1 MIEIKKLV
9 PVAAKISAGKSNLL
23 NVLLNIKFLECKA
36 GIATKFIN
44 ILRYNPNIEK
54 PIFYHLKI
62 NKNEKEDKY
71 YFYKD
76 LSREIYEGEEKI
88 IEANKKINKKYEN
101 EKNINYEDLFY
112 MTEINSEPFIKDKE
126 YLAEHDLCDI
136 PGLSEYQENQNNEKK
151 IEKKAEPQKENIIEI
166 KDNELLKIEL
176 EAKKIGLYT
185 EERKREI
192 KKLDENIINEKPRK
206 KVEKKEDFKK
216 EDNMYFELL
225 KNANKN
231 KTYLTEIFK
240 IIKNYIDGAIII
252 LSQDN
257 FRSKDNYEI
266 IAQLHHVIQKQITNF
281 LVILNKMDLSR
292 NPESDIEEC
301 KALFAHYFPEF
312 KTFNITL
319 NTFVPISVNKLKN
332 ELLMNEDFKSLIYFH
347 FYNFMENVNNN
358 YRSKNRDIGDF
369 SFLGHLKNIIRKIH
383 PKKDKKA
390 IENDVNELNKSSD
403 ASKINNEIISII
415 KDLINEFGDGEN
427 NFGFTE
433 KDFINNIN
441 NNSNNKNINYHKND
455 DDSEEEEEKDDNNI
469 NDLNASFILKFFYKE
484 RISLTPYISEESNN
498 LLNYFKNNKT
508 NSIIQE
514 SVKEEQT
521 EKTLL
526 NKSLITILGNI
537 TKEIS
542 KSKLDIQ
549 IIDNLN
555 QYLQTTIE
563 FLKIYNVIFIPF
575 IGEIGS
581 GKSTI
586 INGII
591 GEDILPTGDNV
602 CTKRGIVIRYL
613 GKNEGETNIRKTYF
627 REEYIEEKP
636 YYYIDPDDYI
646 IGKGSEKVRE
656 ILNNINHKYNEN
668 EEDSFY
674 YIRTK
679 IKLFDDLGLDDSL
692 KKMIY
697 LIDLPGFGTRN
708 KFQKDIYQKLMKL
721 STCFIFTIKNG
732 VIKDNNNAEIL
743 KNIFDQTKEQK
754 KVFTS
759 KLFKSSLFI
768 LNNFSKQS
776 TGDNN
781 INQSKKQLLELIVG
795 NNDEKDEYEK
805 YINLCF
811 FHANLYKNYYTNYNY
826 FYNIK
831 FTVKSEFKN
840 YLTNNKKFIVFPEII
855 NTRKYTSFSRFLI
868 SQIKTKNEKLFK
880 DNENEIESNIINEN
894 NEQSDKNIKKDLEE
908 IFSNLNINEKDLSKK
923 INNIS
928 EMICYGQKNI
938 IKINNLKKSNF
949 EELKITINIQ
959 VGTLNNNMQDELEE
973 QLNNLI
979 EKLDLFFNQDFSKEK
994 DLKSNELFSGEMEK
1008 INQKLF
1014 KIHSECQVKYI
1025 QIIKDFEIKINDSL
1039 TNKKEN
1045 IKEYL
1050 GKFNYK
1056 EIIKKIDKEINDN
1069 LEELNTKI
1077 QEVLENMNSEL
1088 NEINKKFITT
1098 IKTYSSMISVIN
1110 LQSFKDYFSIKYAG
1124 KESDIAK
1131 EIFREIKISTLN
1143 LEKIYEEK
1151 GFIEWFK
1158 SAFSNIRYF
1167 KTSLD
1172 IIIKS
1177 FLKKKD
1183 YILYLL
1189 IEELTGYIEKTY
1201 RDFNRIYKMSTK
1213 MDKKMHQEKMKS
1225 FNILKVFYQEQ
1236 KYKIDKAKEK
1246 LLNKES

>member
-151 IEKKAEPQKENIIEI
+151 IEKNAESEKENIIEI

-266 IAQLHHVIQKQITNF
+266 ITQLHHVIQKQITNF

-332 ELLMNEDFKSLIYFH
+332 ELLMNKDFKSLIYFH
-347 FYNFMENVNNN
+347 FYNFMENVNN

-521 EKTLL
+521 EKALL

-949 EELKITINIQ
+949 GELKITINIQ
-959 VGTLNNNMQDELEE
+959 VGTLNNNMQDELED
-973 QLNNLI
+973 QLNYLI

-1069 LEELNTKI
+1069 LEELNKKI

-1189 IEELTGYIEKTY
+1189 IEELTRYIEKTY

>member
-151 IEKKAEPQKENIIEI
+151 IEKNAEPEKENIIEI

-266 IAQLHHVIQKQITNF
+266 ITQLHHVIQKQITNF

-332 ELLMNEDFKSLIYFH
+332 ELLMNKDFKSLIYFH
-347 FYNFMENVNNN
+347 FYNFMENVNN

-521 EKTLL
+521 EKALL

-949 EELKITINIQ
+949 GELKITINIQ
-959 VGTLNNNMQDELEE
+959 VGTLNNNMQDELED
-973 QLNNLI
+973 QLNYLI

-1008 INQKLF
+1008 INQNLF
-1014 KIHSECQVKYI
+1014 KIHSDCQVKYF
-1025 QIIKDFEIKINDSL
+1025 QIIKDFEIKIYDSL

-1069 LEELNTKI
+1069 LEELNKKI